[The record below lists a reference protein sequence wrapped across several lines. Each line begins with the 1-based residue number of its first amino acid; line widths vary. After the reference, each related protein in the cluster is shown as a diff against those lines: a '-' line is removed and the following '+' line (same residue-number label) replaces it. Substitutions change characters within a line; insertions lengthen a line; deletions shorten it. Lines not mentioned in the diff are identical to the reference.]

1 MEAPLTEV
9 IWQEYLGNEED
20 KLTIIASGFE
30 WNQPYSCQEWAEA
43 FGISY
48 LMIDDSNNEA
58 WSLFGDGYI
67 PHNVVL
73 DHNME
78 VIYTGSGYNE
88 SQIIEAIE
96 FGLSYIPRDIDSDNI
111 NDDQD
116 NCEFIYN
123 PSQEDID
130 LDGLGDVCDSCD
142 NLNVFIQGN
151 IDGSLHSGA
160 PSINIFDI
168 LNLVDVVLINETMTC
183 RSEASDINNDNNLNI
198 IDVIQL
204 VQRLLEGNF

>member
-9 IWQEYLGNEED
+9 IWQEYLENEED
-20 KLTIIASGFE
+20 KLAIIASGFD
-30 WNQPYSCQEWAEA
+30 WNQPYSCQGWTEA

-58 WSLFGDGYI
+58 WNLFGEGYI

-96 FGLSYIPRDIDSDNI
+96 YGLSYIPRDIDLDSI
-111 NDDQD
+111 NDDED

-123 PSQEDID
+123 PGQEDSD
-130 LDGLGDVCDSCD
+130 LDGSGDMCDSCD
-142 NLNVFIQGN
+142 NLNIFIQGN
-151 IDGSLHSGA
+151 INGSLQDGV
-160 PSINIFDI
+160 PSINVFDV
-168 LNLVDVVLINETMTC
+168 LNLVDVVLSNESETC
-183 RSEASDINNDNNLNI
+183 RTEASDMNNDNNLNI

-204 VQRLLEGNF
+204 VQNLLQGNL

>member
-9 IWQEYLGNEED
+9 IWQEYLENEED
-20 KLTIIASGFE
+20 KLAIIASGFD
-30 WNQPYSCQEWAEA
+30 WNQPYSCQGWTEA

-58 WSLFGDGYI
+58 WNLFGEDYI

-96 FGLSYIPRDIDSDNI
+96 YGLSYIPRDIDLDSI
-111 NDDQD
+111 NDDED

-123 PSQEDID
+123 PGQEDSD
-130 LDGLGDVCDSCD
+130 LDGSGDMCDSCD
-142 NLNVFIQGN
+142 NLNIFIQGN
-151 IDGSLHSGA
+151 INGILQDGV
-160 PSINIFDI
+160 PSINVFDV
-168 LNLVDVVLINETMTC
+168 LNLVDVVLSNESETC
-183 RSEASDINNDNNLNI
+183 RTEASDMNNDNNLNI

-204 VQRLLEGNF
+204 VQNLLQGNL

>member
-1 MEAPLTEV
+1 VEAPLTEV

-20 KLTIIASGFE
+20 KLAIIASGFD
-30 WNQPYSCQEWAEA
+30 WNQPYSCQGWAEA

-58 WSLFGDGYI
+58 WNLFGEGYI

-96 FGLSYIPRDIDSDNI
+96 YGLSYIPRDIDLDSI
-111 NDDQD
+111 NDDED

-123 PSQEDID
+123 PGQEDSD
-130 LDGLGDVCDSCD
+130 SDGSGDMCDSCD
-142 NLNVFIQGN
+142 NLNIFIQGN
-151 IDGSLHSGA
+151 INGSLQDGV
-160 PSINIFDI
+160 PSINIFDV
-168 LNLVDVVLINETMTC
+168 LNLVDVVLSNESETC
-183 RSEASDINNDNNLNI
+183 RTEASDMNNDNNLNI

-204 VQRLLEGNF
+204 VQNLLQGNL